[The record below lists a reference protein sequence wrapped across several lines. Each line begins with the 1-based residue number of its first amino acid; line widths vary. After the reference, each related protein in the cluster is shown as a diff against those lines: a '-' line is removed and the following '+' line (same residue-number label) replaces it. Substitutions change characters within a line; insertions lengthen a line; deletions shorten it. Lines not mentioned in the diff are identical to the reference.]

1 MVGIGGRRIA
11 GGGVP
16 TADGVGMCG
25 PGHRHPAAFDE
36 SVLDT
41 SRHPDGPEVAVTF
54 HVEPMCNEEGD
65 MTDQDPKNAR
75 NDQNE
80 ELDADAVEDLEVDED
95 AEAVRGGFDTVFIM
109 EEEGQ
114 PQIE

>member
-1 MVGIGGRRIA
+1 
-11 GGGVP
+11 
-16 TADGVGMCG
+16 
-25 PGHRHPAAFDE
+25 
-36 SVLDT
+36 
-41 SRHPDGPEVAVTF
+41 
-54 HVEPMCNEEGD
+54 